1 MKETGAAYIPF
12 HNDPID
18 KALSDFINS
27 LNDPE
32 RIKDLFVRESEGVYI
47 FGTKK
52 VYAKSIN
59 ILYAQSNK
67 TEYWLEQVVDSW
79 VWKNS
84 WIYMRRQK

>member
-52 VYAKSIN
+52 VYAKSNFIFYGKLN
-59 ILYAQSNK
+59 R
-67 TEYWLEQVVDSW
+67 TEYWLDLVVGSW
-79 VWKNS
+79 E
-84 WIYMRRQK
+84 

>member
-52 VYAKSIN
+52 VYAKSTFICYGK
-59 ILYAQSNK
+59 LNK
-67 TEYWLEQVVDSW
+67 TEY
-79 VWKNS
+79 
-84 WIYMRRQK
+84 